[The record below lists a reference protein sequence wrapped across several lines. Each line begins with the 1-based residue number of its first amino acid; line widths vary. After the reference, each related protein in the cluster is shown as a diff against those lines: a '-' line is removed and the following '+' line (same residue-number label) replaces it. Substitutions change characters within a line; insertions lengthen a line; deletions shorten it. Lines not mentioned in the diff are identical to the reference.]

1 MGFKTD
7 TSFLRFL
14 SMGAL
19 GTRHAMAQLSRLG
32 FAPIELERYATSNKI
47 WATKIKRL
55 RLPDLL
61 CVRTGLRVEV
71 RAKST
76 LEVRM
81 SHAPNNPD
89 RHWDA
94 GLTDADLVAL
104 VPCRDDE
111 TGPTIADDASFF
123 TVAALRQSVDPGQ
136 LSRLK
141 SAAEGSEQHLTWPTI
156 VPSRPGVVLDV
167 TSTSLAVEWRG
178 DGKPMRRHSYA
189 LKGKVPY
196 VAPGA
201 SFAAGTQFL
210 AGTPGRLADPRTYLL
225 QRYDPL
231 AALTG
236 ADGAARYSAAKAL
249 AFRDDLHRAA
259 KPILEQQ
266 IGTDADMRV
275 ALEVANTAAGLGVT
289 AAENFIRGVIRGQAD
304 GPMRMEAIFIVT
316 ELGRRAQAAFA
327 TNELDSIAGDRVSF
341 GEDEARQAAVWGLG
355 HAGVR
360 AYDRLVPYLADPED
374 NVALHAIAAF
384 GPDAPAGVIAMLING
399 LLAGDVRH
407 VPSCSAAL
415 QVIGSHEVIS
425 ALAAAAGTGHPRRPW
440 VIATLGR
447 LPEPAVRA
455 ALKGAPL
462 LAELEPLLLGSATGN
477 WLGREETQTSLA
489 FLLKQSL

>member
-19 GTRHAMAQLSRLG
+19 GTRHVMAQLSQLG

-61 CVRTGLRVEV
+61 CARTGLRVEV

-111 TGPTIADDASFF
+111 AGPAIAGDASFF
-123 TVAALRQSVDPGQ
+123 TAAALRQSVDPGQ

-141 SAAEGSEQHLTWPTI
+141 SASEGSEQHLTWPTI
-156 VPSRPGVVLDV
+156 VSSRPGVVLDV
-167 TSTSLAVEWRG
+167 TSTSLVVEWRG
-178 DGKPMRRHSYA
+178 DGKPVRRHSYA

-196 VAPGA
+196 VARGA

-210 AGTPGRLADPRTYLL
+210 AGTPGGLAAPRTYLS

-231 AALTG
+231 AALAS

-249 AFRDDLHRAA
+249 AFRDELHRVA

-266 IGTDADMRV
+266 IGADADMRV

-289 AAENFIRGVIRGQAD
+289 AAENFIRNVIRGQAD

-327 TNELDSIAGDRVSF
+327 TNELDCIAGDRVSF

-360 AYDRLVPYLADPED
+360 AYDRLVRYLADPED

-384 GPDAPAGVIAMLING
+384 GPDAPASVIETLIDG

-415 QVIGSHEVIS
+415 QVIGNNEIIS
-425 ALAAAAGTGHPRRPW
+425 ALAAAAGTAHPRRPW
-440 VIATLGR
+440 IIATLGR

-462 LAELEPLLLGSATGN
+462 LAELEPLLVGSAPGN
-477 WLGREETQTSLA
+477 WLGREETQASLA

>member
-19 GTRHAMAQLSRLG
+19 GTRHVMAELSRHG

-61 CVRTGLRVEV
+61 CARTGLRVEV

-76 LEVRM
+76 LEIRM
-81 SHAPNNPD
+81 SHAPNNAD

-104 VPCRDDE
+104 VPCRDNE
-111 TGPTIADDASFF
+111 SGPAIAGDTSFF
-123 TVAALRQSVDPGQ
+123 TVAALRQSVDPAQ
-136 LSRLK
+136 ISRLK
-141 SAAEGSEQHLTWPTI
+141 SASEGSEQHLTWPTI
-156 VPSRPGVVLDV
+156 VSSRPGVVLDV
-167 TSTSLAVEWRG
+167 NSTSVVVEWRG
-178 DGKPMRRHSYA
+178 AGKPARRHSYA

-196 VAPGA
+196 VARGA

-210 AGTPGRLADPRTYLL
+210 AGTPSGLADPRTYLS

-231 AALTG
+231 AALASAEGT
-236 ADGAARYSAAKAL
+236 ARYSGAKAL
-249 AFRDDLHRAA
+249 AFRDDLHKAA
-259 KPILEQQ
+259 KPIIQQQ
-266 IGTDADMRV
+266 IGADADMRV

-289 AAENFIRGVIRGQAD
+289 AAEDFIRGVVRGQAD

-327 TNELDSIAGDRVSF
+327 VSELDSIAGDRVSF

-384 GPDAPAGVIAMLING
+384 GPDAPASVIATLIDG
-399 LLAGDVRH
+399 LLTGDVRH

-415 QVIGSHEVIS
+415 QVIGSDQVIS
-425 ALAAAAGTGHPRRPW
+425 ALAAAAGTAHPRRPW

-447 LPEPAVRA
+447 LPEPAVRV

-462 LAELEPLLLGSATGN
+462 LAELEPLLLGSASKN
-477 WLGREETQTSLA
+477 WLGREEIQASLA
-489 FLLKQSL
+489 FLLKQNL

>member
-19 GTRHAMAQLSRLG
+19 GTRHVMAQLSQLG
-32 FAPIELERYATSNKI
+32 FAPIELERYASSNKI

-76 LEVRM
+76 LEARM

-94 GLTDADLVAL
+94 GLTDADLVGL

-111 TGPTIADDASFF
+111 AGPAIGGDASFF

-141 SAAEGSEQHLTWPTI
+141 SASEGSEQHLTWPTI
-156 VPSRPGVVLDV
+156 VSSRPGIVVDV
-167 TSTSLAVEWRG
+167 TATSFAVEWRG
-178 DGKPMRRHSYA
+178 DGKPARRHSYA

-196 VAPGA
+196 VLPGA
-201 SFAAGTQFL
+201 YFAAGTQFL
-210 AGTPGRLADPRTYLL
+210 AGTPGGLADPRNFLSR
-225 QRYDPL
+225 RYDPL
-231 AALTG
+231 AALAG

-249 AFRDDLHRAA
+249 AFRSDLHGAA
-259 KPILEQQ
+259 KPILERQ
-266 IGTDADMRV
+266 IGTDADTRV
-275 ALEVANTAAGLGVT
+275 ALEVANTSAGLGVT
-289 AAENFIRGVIRGQAD
+289 AAEDFIRGVIRGQAD
-304 GPMRMEAIFIVT
+304 GPMRMEAIFVVT
-316 ELGRRAQAAFA
+316 ELGRRGQDAFA
-327 TNELDSIAGDRVSF
+327 RTELDSIAGDRVSF

-360 AYDRLVPYLADPED
+360 AYDKLVPYLADPED

-384 GPDAPAGVIAMLING
+384 GPDAPVPVIAALIDG
-399 LLAGDVRH
+399 LLAGDARR

-415 QVIGSHEVIS
+415 QVIASSEVIS
-425 ALAAAAGTGHPRRPW
+425 ALAAAAGTAHPRRPW

-447 LPEPAVRA
+447 LPEATVRSM
-455 ALKGAPL
+455 LQDSPL
-462 LAELEPLLLGSATGN
+462 LAELEPLLLGSARGN
-477 WLGREETQTSLA
+477 WLGREETKASLA

>member
-1 MGFKTD
+1 MGFKAD

-19 GTRHAMAQLSRLG
+19 GTRHAMTQLSLLG

-76 LEVRM
+76 LEIRM

-94 GLTDADLVAL
+94 GLNDADLVAL
-104 VPCRDDE
+104 VPCRDNDV
-111 TGPTIADDASFF
+111 GPVIADDATFF
-123 TVAALRQSVDPGQ
+123 TVAALRQSVDPRQ

-141 SAAEGSEQHLTWPTI
+141 SASEGSEQHLTWPAI
-156 VPSRPGVVLDV
+156 VASRPGIV
-167 TSTSLAVEWRG
+167 TDITGAQLRVEQSG
-178 DGKPMRRHSYA
+178 DGRPARRQTYA
-189 LKGKVPY
+189 LNGKTPY
-196 VAPGA
+196 VGLGT
-201 SFAAGTQFL
+201 SFSAGTQFL
-210 AGTPGRLADPRTYLL
+210 AGTPSGLADLHAYLS

-231 AALTG
+231 TALTSAAL
-236 ADGAARYSAAKAL
+236 AARYSAAKAL
-249 AFRDDLHRAA
+249 AFRSELHGAA
-259 KPILEQQ
+259 KPILERQ
-266 IGTDADMRV
+266 IGIDTDTRV

-289 AAENFIRGVIRGQAD
+289 AAEEFIRGVIRGHAD
-304 GPMRMEAIFIVT
+304 GTMRMEAIFIVT
-316 ELGRRAQAAFA
+316 ELGRRAQAQFA
-327 TNELDSIAGDRVSF
+327 ANELDTIAGDRIRF

-360 AYDRLVPYLADPED
+360 AYGRLLPYLADAED

-384 GPDAPAGVIAMLING
+384 GPDTPAPVIATLIDG
-399 LLAGDVRH
+399 LLAGDPRR

-415 QVIGSHEVIS
+415 RTIGSMGVIS
-425 ALAAAAGTGHPRRPW
+425 ALATAAGTPHARRPW
-440 VIATLGR
+440 VIATLGK

-455 ALKGAPL
+455 VLMGAPL
-462 LAELEPLLLGSATGN
+462 LTELEPLLLSSAPGN
-477 WLGREETQTSLA
+477 WLGREEAQVSLA
-489 FLLKQSL
+489 FLLKQCL